1 MSAIAAGSKAS
12 GSGASSHKNAFN
24 VPQNQA
30 ERKNTVY
37 YPYHRNEGYP
47 RQMMSNFRLVKVAT
61 LKRYVRYYNV
71 PVRPDSTP
79 VELACAVAKHFKS
92 ELDVSGSVAGEKK
105 VIEHFVEQVTREQRG
120 HGLGGDHDA
129 SVTDVNS
136 KKRKRTAEPMAW
148 QLPDGEIQPGA
159 EVAAKVNSE
168 WIHAR
173 IVRYV
178 ARIKKYEIE
187 DADAESQDKG
197 KCYHVST
204 KYVLPLI
211 IPKLSAEIAK
221 GERVLALFPYT
232 TSFYAGQI
240 VSTEAHERYG
250 VRFDDDVEDGKI
262 VKKRKIPRYF
272 VVPYPKNLRP

>member
-120 HGLGGDHDA
+120 APLAWGLGSTLAWPWPAMARPAMARPAMAGA
-129 SVTDVNS
+129 LCSAILWSPVKVFF
-136 KKRKRTAEPMAW
+136 KRCFF
-148 QLPDGEIQPGA
+148 I
-159 EVAAKVNSE
+159 
-168 WIHAR
+168 
-173 IVRYV
+173 
-178 ARIKKYEIE
+178 
-187 DADAESQDKG
+187 
-197 KCYHVST
+197 
-204 KYVLPLI
+204 
-211 IPKLSAEIAK
+211 
-221 GERVLALFPYT
+221 
-232 TSFYAGQI
+232 
-240 VSTEAHERYG
+240 
-250 VRFDDDVEDGKI
+250 
-262 VKKRKIPRYF
+262 
-272 VVPYPKNLRP
+272 